1 MTNKDIK
8 GHLEKKRAT
17 ALAMAEETF
26 NKLDTA
32 GDGLV
37 DVNEILKLFQQGL
50 GLPQLP
56 EGANAEDREIQID
69 QFFTS
74 FDFHREGKIAK
85 NEWLSFHGD
94 MYDDAIDMKRY
105 AD

>member
-1 MTNKDIK
+1 MTNKPENKDVK

-37 DVNEILKLFQQGL
+37 DVNEILKLFQ
-50 GLPQLP
+50 
-56 EGANAEDREIQID
+56 
-69 QFFTS
+69 
-74 FDFHREGKIAK
+74 
-85 NEWLSFHGD
+85 
-94 MYDDAIDMKRY
+94 
-105 AD
+105 